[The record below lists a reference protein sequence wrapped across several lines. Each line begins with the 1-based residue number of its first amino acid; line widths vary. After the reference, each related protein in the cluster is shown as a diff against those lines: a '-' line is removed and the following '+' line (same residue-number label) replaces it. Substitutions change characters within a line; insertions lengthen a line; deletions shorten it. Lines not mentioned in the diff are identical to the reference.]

1 MLDSKMNSQTSILVV
16 VVLLCAATAF
26 MITAWFLHL
35 KFESWAFWMA
45 IPISWLIALPEYC
58 CMIPASRIGFGTGLI
73 SVAGIMAVA
82 EVLQIIGFIIF
93 QTAILK
99 QHLVVNHLV
108 GFAILILGFLTVL
121 IGPFNQVIVN
131 GRNGPTSHSRVPGPL
146 QSNI

>member
-1 MLDSKMNSQTSILVV
+1 MLDLKLGHQTSILVV

-26 MITAWFLHL
+26 MVTAWFLHL
-35 KFESWAFWMA
+35 RFESWPFWMA

-58 CMIPASRIGFGTGLI
+58 CMIPASRIGFGSGAI

-108 GFAILILGFLTVL
+108 GFAILILGFLTV
-121 IGPFNQVIVN
+121 FV
-131 GRNGPTSHSRVPGPL
+131 
-146 QSNI
+146 SNSVKSS

>member
-1 MLDSKMNSQTSILVV
+1 MLDLKLGHQTSILVV

-26 MITAWFLHL
+26 MVTAWFLHL
-35 KFESWAFWMA
+35 RFESWPFWMA

-58 CMIPASRIGFGTGLI
+58 CMIPASRIGFGSGAI

-93 QTAILK
+93 QTAILR

-131 GRNGPTSHSRVPGPL
+131 GRNGPTSHSSVPGPL